1 MNAIKRLSLASLLLC
16 ASVPALAVDAVH
28 NGALP
33 VQANRIV
40 GLWDN
45 AGQVGPCG
53 SGVTPVNVG
62 GYLFFHAGGTIFE
75 RPRFP
80 PNGAPGVFGVAGNNQ
95 RTEGIG
101 TWRFNPATGQY
112 TVVFR
117 FDWFVDNAYHG
128 YNVVERTLLMSTD
141 GKAIAGP
148 ARSVRYLANGTV
160 QSAVCGSATAVRLL

>member
-1 MNAIKRLSLASLLLC
+1 MNAMKRLSFASMLLC

-40 GLWDN
+40 GLWLN
-45 AGQVGPCG
+45 AGAVGPCG
-53 SGVTPVNVG
+53 SGVTPINVG
-62 GYLFFHAGGTIFE
+62 GYLFFHAGGTIYE

-80 PNGAPGVFGVAGNNQ
+80 PGGAANAFGVAGNNQ
-95 RTEGIG
+95 RTEGLG

-112 TVVFR
+112 TVIFR
-117 FDWFVDNAYHG
+117 FDWFVDNVYHG
-128 YNVVERTLLMSTD
+128 YSTVERTLLLSND
-141 GKAIAGP
+141 GNALAGP

-160 QSAVCGSATAVRLL
+160 QSAVCGSATATRL